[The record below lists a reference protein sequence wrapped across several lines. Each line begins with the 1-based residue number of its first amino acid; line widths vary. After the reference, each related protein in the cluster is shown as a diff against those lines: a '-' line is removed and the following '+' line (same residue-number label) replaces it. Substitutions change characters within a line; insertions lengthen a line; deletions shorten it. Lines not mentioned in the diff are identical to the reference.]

1 MKRRIFV
8 ALTSFLVSLAAMVSC
23 TSSDDGDTGKILLG
37 EGQANSISFSAGQTP
52 GEIRFTAAAAWSAY
66 TQTTPAGGVGEV
78 EWIHIDTSRGSAGD
92 AVVTFTLDA
101 NRTGASRTAYIVIIC
116 EDQKVVIAVT
126 QTADD
131 SAGEDPDK
139 LGSGTVEITTA
150 MYYNQ
155 SGDSE
160 NPTYF
165 PETHTYL
172 IEYHSGKPLRMVS
185 RWRDDLTSG
194 SGDSYYLAEETWR
207 FSWSG
212 SEVVA
217 ESKTVNTYYPSGKVV
232 VDEESRHY
240 ARLADGRVV
249 EGNYK
254 WSEDDKAS
262 EWTAAYDA
270 SGYLLN
276 TRNND
281 ATTTW
286 DKYDFTWGEGNV
298 RSIRSTSGGVVT
310 ITYADPALLNLHRQL
325 DLNWIVPGSL
335 EYYDFAAGD
344 ITRIFASFGL
354 MGNQSKHL
362 ATEISENDGHTTWSC
377 RMTYKENS
385 AEKTVVTVSDFV
397 NGRQREYAEWEIMY
411 HNIK

>member
-1 MKRRIFV
+1 MKRRIFLI
-8 ALTSFLVSLAAMVSC
+8 LTSLLMSLTAMVSC
-23 TSSDDGDTGKILLG
+23 TDDGGTGKIQLG
-37 EGQANSISFSAGQTP
+37 EGQASSISFSAGQTP

-78 EWIHIDTSRGSAGD
+78 EWLHVDTRNGSAGD

-116 EDQKVVIAVT
+116 EDQKVVIAIT

-131 SAGEDPDK
+131 YAGEEPDK
-139 LGSGTVEITTA
+139 LGSGTVEITKT

-155 SGDSE
+155 SADSE

-165 PETHTYL
+165 PETHTCL
-172 IEYHSGKPLRMVS
+172 IEYQDGKPLRMVS
-185 RWRDDLTSG
+185 RWREDLNSN
-194 SGDSYYLAEETWR
+194 SADSYCMAEQTWR
-207 FSWSG
+207 FTWSG

-217 ESKTVNTYYPSGKVV
+217 DCKTVNTYYPSGKVV

-262 EWTAAYDA
+262 DWTAAYDA

-281 ATTTW
+281 GTTTW
-286 DKYDFTWGEGNV
+286 DKSDFTWGDGNV
-298 RSIRSTSGGVVT
+298 KSIKSTSGGVVT

-325 DLNWIVPGSL
+325 DLNWIVPSSL

-344 ITRIFASFGL
+344 VTRVFASFGL
-354 MGNQSKHL
+354 LGHPSKHL
-362 ATEISENDGHTTWSC
+362 ATEISENDGYHTWSC

-385 AEKTVVTVSDFV
+385 AEKTVVTVSGFV
-397 NGRQREYAEWEIMY
+397 NGRQSDYAEWEIKY
-411 HNIK
+411 NNIK